1 MKHTS
6 KIFVLSISLLGVL
19 AFGLL
24 LPTSTVQAASGVES
38 SAAQALQDNTVL
50 ENMLVREKLAL
61 SNQQERLTLSHNVA
75 DETQIYINN
84 QKSAGK
90 DTSSL
95 ESALNE
101 FNQSISQA
109 EVANNTAA
117 SVLAAPAGFDASGQV
132 VDVVTARQTIRSAG
146 QSLQQAHVTLTQAT
160 LELRLV
166 IQTYRGE

>member
-1 MKHTS
+1 
-6 KIFVLSISLLGVL
+6 
-19 AFGLL
+19 
-24 LPTSTVQAASGVES
+24 
-38 SAAQALQDNTVL
+38 
-50 ENMLVREKLAL
+50 MLVREKLTL
-61 SNQQERLTLSHNVA
+61 SNQQSRLTLSHTVA
-75 DETQIYINN
+75 DETQVYINN

-109 EVANNTAA
+109 EVANNSAA
-117 SVLAAPAGFDASGQV
+117 SILAAPAGFDASGQV
-132 VDVVTARQTIRSAG
+132 IDAVTARQTVRSAG